1 MEKMI
6 KVHFNGVLNCG
17 AFIYGAEVNVP
28 ENYTMNQLVTAIKNA
43 GYKSFMTETMKRLAN
58 VN

>member
-6 KVHFNGVLNCG
+6 KVYFNGVLNCG
-17 AFIYGAEVNVP
+17 AFIYGAEVTVP
-28 ENYTMNQLVTAIKNA
+28 ETYTMNQLVTAIKNA